1 MRKEYFRMVSKN
13 EHYYG
18 IIENVPEDVN
28 IEDVKERIQTVNE
41 DNSEWVKIVDE
52 TIENPEII
60 IDWETIDYESEID
73 KDMLSVLD
81 VLEES
86 NKNDLSNE
94 VVYTSL
100 KFMKENPSATI
111 SEAILFASKEWIK

>member
-1 MRKEYFRMVSKN
+1 MRTEYFRMVSKN

-52 TIENPEII
+52 TFENPEII